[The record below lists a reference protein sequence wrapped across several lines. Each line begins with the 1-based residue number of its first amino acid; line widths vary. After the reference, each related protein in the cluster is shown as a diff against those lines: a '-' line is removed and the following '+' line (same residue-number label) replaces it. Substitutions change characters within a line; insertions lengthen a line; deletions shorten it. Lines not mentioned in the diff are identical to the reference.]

1 MGLVVLTNTQVASRF
16 VLICDPSIQAAN
28 EVEALRR
35 YIETRDPACLVIPD
49 DSTWV
54 EALPLDRRAVC
65 VAEAQAHI
73 SKGVAAFVSAERV
86 LRRHEAIVRACCV
99 SLSDLPQLKRDA
111 SGYPVERL
119 WELLPDAE
127 SVIVGIAS
135 HIEAVSTLGK
145 AHAPSSTGSRGPVP
159 AIGSTPDATSA
170 APALTVTAVVPAT
183 SGQAES
189 SGTV

>member
-1 MGLVVLTNTQVASRF
+1 MGLVVLTNTAVAARF

-73 SKGVAAFVSAERV
+73 SRGAAAFVSAERV

-183 SGQAES
+183 SGQPES

>member
-1 MGLVVLTNTQVASRF
+1 MGLVVLTNTAVAARF

-73 SKGVAAFVSAERV
+73 NKGAAAFVSAERV

-145 AHAPSSTGSRGPVP
+145 APAPSSTGSRGPVP

-170 APALTVTAVVPAT
+170 APALTVTAGGSAT
-183 SGQAES
+183 SGQPES

>member
-1 MGLVVLTNTQVASRF
+1 MGLVVLTNTAVAARF
-16 VLICDPSIQAAN
+16 VLICDPSVQQAN

-73 SKGVAAFVSAERV
+73 SRGAAAFVSAERV

-170 APALTVTAVVPAT
+170 APALTVTAVASAT
-183 SGQAES
+183 SGQPES

>member
-1 MGLVVLTNTQVASRF
+1 MGLVVLTNTAVAARF

-73 SKGVAAFVSAERV
+73 NKGAAAFVSAERV

-170 APALTVTAVVPAT
+170 APALTVTAGASAT
-183 SGQAES
+183 SGQPES

>member
-1 MGLVVLTNTQVASRF
+1 MGLTVLTNTAVSARF

-73 SKGVAAFVSAERV
+73 TKGAAAFVSAERV
-86 LRRHEAIVRACCV
+86 LRRHESIVRACCV

-145 AHAPSSTGSRGPVP
+145 APAPFSTGSRGPVP
-159 AIGSTPDATSA
+159 AVGSTPDATSA

>member
-1 MGLVVLTNTQVASRF
+1 MALAIATNTQVSARF
-16 VLICDPSIQAAN
+16 VLICDPSVQGSN

-35 YIETRDPACLVIPD
+35 YIETRDVSALVIPD
-49 DSTWV
+49 DATWV

-73 SKGVAAFVSAERV
+73 ARGAVEYGSAERV

-145 AHAPSSTGSRGPVP
+145 AHAPSSIGSRGPVP

-170 APALTVTAVVPAT
+170 APALTVTAAASAT
-183 SGQAES
+183 SGQPES

>member
-1 MGLVVLTNTQVASRF
+1 
-16 VLICDPSIQAAN
+16 
-28 EVEALRR
+28 
-35 YIETRDPACLVIPD
+35 
-49 DSTWV
+49 V

-73 SKGVAAFVSAERV
+73 SKGAAAFVSAERV

-127 SVIVGIAS
+127 SVIVGIAA
-135 HIEAVSTLGK
+135 HVEAVSTLGK
-145 AHAPSSTGSRGPVP
+145 ARAPSSTGSRGPVP

-170 APALTVTAVVPAT
+170 APALTVTAAVPAT

>member
-1 MGLVVLTNTQVASRF
+1 MGLVVLTNTAVAARF

-73 SKGVAAFVSAERV
+73 TKGAAAFVSAERV

-145 AHAPSSTGSRGPVP
+145 AHAPSSTGLRGPVP

-170 APALTVTAVVPAT
+170 APALTVTAGGSAT
-183 SGQAES
+183 SGQPES

>member
-1 MGLVVLTNTQVASRF
+1 MGLVVLTNTAVAARF

-49 DSTWV
+49 DATWV
-54 EALPLDRRAVC
+54 EALPMDRRAVC

-73 SKGVAAFVSAERV
+73 SKGAAAFVSAERV

-99 SLSDLPQLKRDA
+99 SLNDLPQLQRDA

-127 SVIVGIAS
+127 SVIVGIAA
-135 HIEAVSTLGK
+135 HVEAVSTLGK
-145 AHAPSSTGSRGPVP
+145 APAPSSTGSRGRGRASASAPGV
-159 AIGSTPDATSA
+159 TSA
-170 APALTVTAVVPAT
+170 APVQTEIAVVSAT

>member
-1 MGLVVLTNTQVASRF
+1 MGLVVLTNTAVAARF

-73 SKGVAAFVSAERV
+73 NKGAAAFVSAERV

-127 SVIVGIAS
+127 SVIVGI
-135 HIEAVSTLGK
+135 
-145 AHAPSSTGSRGPVP
+145 
-159 AIGSTPDATSA
+159 GSTPDATSA
-170 APALTVTAVVPAT
+170 APALTVTAGASAT
-183 SGQAES
+183 SGQPES

>member
-1 MGLVVLTNTQVASRF
+1 MGLVVLTNTAVAARF

-73 SKGVAAFVSAERV
+73 NKGAAAFVSAERV

-170 APALTVTAVVPAT
+170 APALTVTAAASAT
-183 SGQAES
+183 SGQPES

>member
-1 MGLVVLTNTQVASRF
+1 MALQVSTNTQVSARF
-16 VLICDPSIQAAN
+16 VLICDPSVQGSN

-35 YIETRDPACLVIPD
+35 YIETRDVSALVIPD
-49 DSTWV
+49 DATWV
-54 EALPLDRRAVC
+54 EALPMDRRAVC

-73 SKGVAAFVSAERV
+73 ARGAEEYGSAERV
-86 LRRHEAIVRACCV
+86 LRRHEAIVRAACV
-99 SLSDLPQLKRDA
+99 SISDLPQLKRDA

-135 HIEAVSTLGK
+135 HVEAVSTLPK
-145 AHAPSSTGSRGPVP
+145 APAPSSTGSRGRGRASASAP
-159 AIGSTPDATSA
+159 GATSA
-170 APALTVTAVVPAT
+170 APVQTEIAAVSAT
-183 SGQAES
+183 SGQPES

>member
-1 MGLVVLTNTQVASRF
+1 MALAIATNTQVSARF
-16 VLICDPSIQAAN
+16 VLICDPSVQQAN

-35 YIETRDPACLVIPD
+35 YIETRDVSALVIPD
-49 DSTWV
+49 DATWV

-73 SKGVAAFVSAERV
+73 ARGAVEYGSAERV
-86 LRRHEAIVRACCV
+86 LRRHEAIVRAACV
-99 SLSDLPQLKRDA
+99 SLSDLPQLQRDA

-135 HIEAVSTLGK
+135 HVEAVSTLPK
-145 AHAPSSTGSRGPVP
+145 APAPSSTGSRGRGRASASAP
-159 AIGSTPDATSA
+159 GATSA
-170 APALTVTAVVPAT
+170 APAQMEIAAASAT
-183 SGQAES
+183 SGQPES

>member
-1 MGLVVLTNTQVASRF
+1 MGLTVLTNTAVAARF
-16 VLICDPSIQAAN
+16 VLICDPSVQGSN

-49 DSTWV
+49 DATWV
-54 EALPLDRRAVC
+54 EALPMDRRAVC

-73 SKGVAAFVSAERV
+73 SKGAAAFVSAERV

-127 SVIVGIAS
+127 SVIVGIAA
-135 HIEAVSTLGK
+135 HVEAVSTLGK

-159 AIGSTPDATSA
+159 AIGSTPDDTSA
-170 APALTVTAVVPAT
+170 APALTVTAGASAT

>member
-1 MGLVVLTNTQVASRF
+1 MALQVATNTQVASRF
-16 VLICDPSIQAAN
+16 VLICDPSVQKAN
-28 EVEALRR
+28 AVEALRR
-35 YIETRDPACLVIPD
+35 YIETRDVSALVVPD
-49 DSTWV
+49 DATWV

-73 SKGVAAFVSAERV
+73 ARGAVEYGSAERV
-86 LRRHEAIVRACCV
+86 LRRHEAIVRAACV
-99 SLSDLPQLKRDA
+99 SISDLPQLQRDA

-135 HIEAVSTLGK
+135 HVEAVSTLPK
-145 AHAPSSTGSRGPVP
+145 APAPSSIGSRGRGRASASAP
-159 AIGSTPDATSA
+159 GATSA
-170 APALTVTAVVPAT
+170 APVQTEIAAVSAT
-183 SGQAES
+183 SGQPES

>member
-1 MGLVVLTNTQVASRF
+1 MGLVVLTNTAVAARF

-73 SKGVAAFVSAERV
+73 SKGAAAFVSAERV

-135 HIEAVSTLGK
+135 HVEAVSTLPK
-145 AHAPSSTGSRGPVP
+145 APAPSSTGSRGRGRASASAP
-159 AIGSTPDATSA
+159 GATSA
-170 APALTVTAVVPAT
+170 APVQTEIAVVPAT
-183 SGQAES
+183 SGQPES

>member
-1 MGLVVLTNTQVASRF
+1 MALQVSTNTQVSARF
-16 VLICDPSIQAAN
+16 VLICDPSVQQAN

-35 YIETRDPACLVIPD
+35 YIETRDVSALVIPD
-49 DSTWV
+49 DATWV

-73 SKGVAAFVSAERV
+73 ARGAVEYGSAERV
-86 LRRHEAIVRACCV
+86 LRRHEAIVRAACV
-99 SLSDLPQLKRDA
+99 SISDLPQLQRDA

-135 HIEAVSTLGK
+135 HIEAVSTLPK
-145 AHAPSSTGSRGPVP
+145 APAPSSTGSRGRGRASASAP
-159 AIGSTPDATSA
+159 GATSA
-170 APALTVTAVVPAT
+170 APVQTEIAAVSAT
-183 SGQAES
+183 SGQPES

>member
-1 MGLVVLTNTQVASRF
+1 MGLVVLTNTAVAARF

-73 SKGVAAFVSAERV
+73 SRGAAAFVSAERV

-145 AHAPSSTGSRGPVP
+145 AHAPSSIGLRGPVP

-170 APALTVTAVVPAT
+170 APALTVTAGASAT